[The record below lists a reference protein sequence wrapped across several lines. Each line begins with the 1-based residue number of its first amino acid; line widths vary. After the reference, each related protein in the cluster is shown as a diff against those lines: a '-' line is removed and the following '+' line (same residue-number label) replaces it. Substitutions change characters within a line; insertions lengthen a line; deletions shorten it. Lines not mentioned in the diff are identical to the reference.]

1 MAESRTPKKSRKK
14 RSRKPRDI
22 SPAANLDIATDLAAA
37 YIKHWTVDRTREMLK
52 NDPVPIIVPTKQG
65 FAIGSRSAKRN
76 KNTTWT
82 VFNRWQEPLATFS
95 WKSSAI
101 TYCVMEHLKK
111 YTLSR
116 EIQLLDARMT
126 KFEVD
131 MEHYQKSLRN
141 SIAKK
146 DTAKTDFVWARYL
159 YAKAQYE
166 VARNNLEKSLTS
178 NKYLKVWDTKS

>member
-1 MAESRTPKKSRKK
+1 MAESFTPKKSRKK
-14 RSRKPRDI
+14 RSRKNHTI
-22 SPAANLDIATDLAAA
+22 SSEAQLDIATDLTAA
-37 YIKHWTVDRTREMLK
+37 YIKHWTIDRTREILK
-52 NDPVPIIVPTKQG
+52 TDHKPIIVPTKQG
-65 FAIGSRSAKRN
+65 FIVGGMSVKHN

-82 VFNRWQEPLATFS
+82 VSNRWREPVATFS

-101 TYCVMEHLKK
+101 TYCVLEHLKK

-116 EIQLLDARMT
+116 EILLLDARMT

-131 MEHYQKSLRN
+131 LEHYQKSLRN

-159 YAKAQYE
+159 YAKAQHE
-166 VARNNLEKSLTS
+166 VAKNNLEKSLNS

>member
-1 MAESRTPKKSRKK
+1 MAESSTPRKSRKK
-14 RSRKPRDI
+14 RSRKPHSVSSADK
-22 SPAANLDIATDLAAA
+22 LDIATDLTAA
-37 YIKHWTVDRTREMLK
+37 YIKHWTVDRTREILK
-52 NDPVPIIVPTKQG
+52 TDPMPIIVPTKQG
-65 FAIGSRSAKRN
+65 FMVGTMAAKRN

-82 VFNRWQEPLATFS
+82 VFNCWQECVAVFS

-101 TYCVMEHLKK
+101 TYCVLEHLKK
-111 YTLSR
+111 YTASR
-116 EIQLLDARMT
+116 QIQLLDARMT

-131 MEHYQKSLRN
+131 LEHYQRSLRT

-159 YAKAQYE
+159 YAKAQHE
-166 VARNNLEKSLTS
+166 EAKNNLEKSLKS